1 MNWIYDRIP
10 SVFARVNFRS
20 SHQLVGIKQPDRLQ
34 HIYTCGKSGS
44 GKTSLLKTLMEQD
57 IKSYRGI
64 AFFDPHGDAYL
75 ELLKQVPE
83 WHKSR
88 VIPFDLSDP
97 ELAFGYNPL
106 RKVAQTKHSLVTSSI
121 LEILHRNF
129 KSSWGLKMEHIL
141 RHIIL
146 SLLVQ
151 PSANFS
157 DVIRIIQDSNF
168 RYDCQQHITN
178 PDIKRFWA
186 NEFPKYKSNDL
197 LPILNKI
204 GAFLA
209 HPIVRRVL
217 VENTQQISFR
227 DIMDNSKV
235 LLINLS
241 KGGVGADVANIL
253 GSLLLVSLS
262 SAAYSRI
269 DTKPSKRVPFFIYID
284 EFQTMSGADLLSE
297 LLAQIRKFKV
307 GITLANQYISQL
319 DNQVRDA
326 VLGNVGTIICF
337 RLGIQD
343 ARLMEK
349 EFFPVFKAIDFI
361 NLANYEIYLK
371 LLIDGRPS
379 QPFSAI
385 TII

>member
-10 SVFARVNFRS
+10 SVFARVNFRNS
-20 SHQLVGIKQPDRLQ
+20 NQLVGIKQPDRLQ
-34 HIYTCGKSGS
+34 HLYTCGKSGS
-44 GKTSLLKTLMEQD
+44 GKTTLLKTLMEQD
-57 IKSYRGI
+57 AKSYRGF

-75 ELLKQVPE
+75 ELLEAIPS

-88 VIPFDLSDP
+88 LVALDLSDP
-97 ELAFGYNPL
+97 QLTFGYNPL
-106 RKVAQTKHSLVTSSI
+106 RKVSVTKHSLVTSSI

-146 SLLVQ
+146 SLLEQ
-151 PSANFS
+151 PKADFS
-157 DVIRIIQDSNF
+157 DVIRIIQDKPF
-168 RYDCQQHITN
+168 RLRCQEHITN
-178 PDIKRFWA
+178 PDIRRFWA

-209 HPIVRRVL
+209 HPIVRKVL
-217 VENTQQISFR
+217 VENTKQVSFR
-227 DIMDNSKV
+227 DVMDSSKI

-253 GSLLLVSLS
+253 GSLLLVSLA

-269 DTKPSKRVPFFIYID
+269 DIPPAKRVPFFIYID

-307 GITLANQYISQL
+307 GIILANQYISQL

-349 EFFPVFKAIDFI
+349 EFFPIFKAIDFI